1 MNCCFL
7 HSLSQTSRAISGTA
21 RLEISLGDKHFID
34 CKSNPTLSVSDCLDV
49 LGVSLISEWDVLAFV
64 HCHGVS
70 LTSAE
75 QIARLLGYEDSV
87 VESALDRLERQT
99 LIERSRSSRG
109 VRFYRLAA
117 LTECERKRSLEY
129 LIDVSK
135 TRDGR
140 LLLRRQL
147 NSIPPKSRQKDQ
159 PANTQPMEGNHYV

>member
-1 MNCCFL
+1 VAKDITLCENNPK
-7 HSLSQTSRAISGTA
+7 LSVCDCLNVLG
-21 RLEISLGDKHFID
+21 ISL
-34 CKSNPTLSVSDCLDV
+34 L
-49 LGVSLISEWDVLAFV
+49 SEWDVLAFV

-87 VESALDRLERQT
+87 VESALNRLERET
-99 LIERSRSSRG
+99 LIGRSRPSRG

-129 LIDVSK
+129 LIYVSE

-147 NSIPPKSRQKDQ
+147 NSILPESRQKEE
-159 PANTQPMEGNHYV
+159 PANAQPMEGSQYV